1 LNNDR
6 VAQDESAAQLK
17 GQWRQ
22 LTYPQIARG
31 IELCHV
37 NAHRL
42 LRGAAIAFKA
52 RNWAGAVF
60 QAILAMEEQG
70 RLLVLYLAYI
80 DGITI
85 DKEWWRVM
93 FGDHRK
99 KLAVLAMGYFIAK
112 GQRKWMRT
120 FRKLGS
126 EYQTLKESAMYVNY
140 QSKSAYWTHPGRIN
154 RTKALEVLKSAVEFI
169 KTTEDMMSDEDD
181 GS

>member
-1 LNNDR
+1 MPPSQGA
-6 VAQDESAAQLK
+6 VQLK
-17 GQWRQ
+17 TQWKQ

-31 IELCHV
+31 MELCHV
-37 NAHRL
+37 NVHRL
-42 LRGAAIAFKA
+42 MRGAAISLRA

-70 RLLVLYLAYI
+70 RLLVLYMAYI

-99 KLAVLAMGYFIAK
+99 KIAVLAMGYFSAK

-126 EYQTLKESAMYVNY
+126 EYQLLKEQAMYVNY
-140 QSKSAYWTHPGRIN
+140 QTKSGYWTHPGRISK
-154 RTKALEVLKSAVEFI
+154 TKTFKVLKSAAEFI
-169 KTTEDMMSDEDD
+169 KITEDLMSDEDD
-181 GS
+181 VAKRTN